1 MKLFNNLKDLKKHID
16 KNGIRFHDF
25 KTLNFIADTQLK
37 AYLEK
42 KNSKNYTLRKHS
54 DVMPY
59 ITFDSLRDVAAFLT
73 SKTRF

>member
-1 MKLFNNLKDLKKHID
+1 MKIIWNTFT
-16 KNGIRFHDF
+16 
-25 KTLNFIADTQLK
+25 TLNFIADTQLN

-42 KNSKNYTLRKHS
+42 KNSKNYTLRKHG

-59 ITFDSLRDVAAFLT
+59 ITFDSLKDVADFLT